1 MKKNYF
7 LLFLWMIC
15 QGGFSLFAQESV
27 VVPEAGVKYTLQ
39 QGNTG
44 FNLTRV
50 VDADNPQIKAITL
63 EWDQV
68 FVFEP
73 VAGEDSTYY
82 IKNVFN
88 DEYLVLLDAGT
99 GNDLWSLIWVT
110 DPTDV
115 TNPTDAEFQIVTI
128 PGNTDYIEIMN
139 LAGTTGQNLLGTDGT
154 TDGSTVYGNKGS
166 NNVHNNPDLYS
177 WKIKEYSTVVD
188 KSALQIILDQA
199 TALFDSTTSGSGSDQ
214 YPSLTRDKL
223 EEYILNAEDIMD
235 DENASQGEVNAIL
248 LGLTSALQDYVN
260 SVNPFQPD
268 VTATYYIIHATGF
281 YFDAD
286 YIDITDPDY
295 SPDQQYQFVAVP
307 GQTAVYNIMQVSS
320 GEYLTRNSSNGYNLG
335 LDTDPTVD
343 LAQFQIKSTGTGYYT
358 ITCQGLS
365 GGKDASSSSWG
376 TDNLTV
382 NSGVYT
388 DKSGTDAKHH
398 YWAIQDI
405 RVQGVVKTALQAAV
419 DKVTA
424 FLAYAVVGEASDQY
438 PATEYNALT
447 DAKTAAETVIANGDA
462 TQSEVSDAT
471 SALNDALA
479 ACIAAVNPFQP
490 DPTIIYNIIHYG
502 SGLYLGEYSDDSDPA
517 NVIENGIALLSKTGL
532 NDQQFIFGA
541 ASDTTG
547 TYTIKILSLNEYLT
561 RSTEPH
567 LDTSTGEQQI
577 GGDGSLMYD
586 DYKLIWGD
594 DPDTEY
600 AQFVIKNAGVKDY
613 YTVKCRTAGPQR
625 AGSYMGTDN
634 DTEFSGVYIDKDG
647 TNVLHYWKIVDS
659 SISDNIKTVATDKA
673 GAFAYSKDKQLTIS
687 NLTGS
692 NKVSIYTITGQ
703 LITTSETGESSYSK
717 SLPAGTYIVVVNG
730 NSSYRGVVIV
740 Q

>member
-7 LLFLWMIC
+7 LLFLLMIC
-15 QGGFSLFAQESV
+15 QGGLSLFAQESV
-27 VVPEAGVKYTLQ
+27 VVPEAGVKYTLL

-44 FNLTRV
+44 FSLTRV
-50 VDADNPQIKAITL
+50 VDADNPQIKAVTL
-63 EWDQV
+63 DLDQV

-73 VAGEDSTYY
+73 VDGEDGTYY
-82 IKNVFN
+82 IKSLFN

-139 LAGTTGQNLLGTDGT
+139 LSGTTGQNLLGTDGT

-199 TALFDSTTSGSGSDQ
+199 TALFDSTSSGSGSDQ

-248 LGLTSALQDYVN
+248 LGLTSALQDYIN

-268 VTATYYIIHATGF
+268 VTATYYIIHTSGF
-281 YFDAD
+281 YFSAS

-295 SPDQQYQFVAVP
+295 SSDQQYQFVAVP
-307 GQTAVYNIMQVSS
+307 GQTAVYNIMQLSS
-320 GEYLTRNSSNGYNLG
+320 GEYLTRQDNGWDLALG
-335 LDTDPTVD
+335 TDPTVD

-358 ITCQGLS
+358 ITCLGLT
-365 GGKDASSSSWG
+365 GGKDAFSSSWG

-388 DKSGTDAKHH
+388 DKSGTDARHH
-398 YWAIQDI
+398 YWTIVDI
-405 RVQGVVKTALQAAV
+405 KVIGVVKTALQAAV

-424 FLAYAVVGEASDQY
+424 FLAYAEVGDGSDQY
-438 PATEYNALT
+438 PATEYDALT
-447 DAKTAAETVIANGDA
+447 STKTAAEGVLADTNA
-462 TQSEVSDAT
+462 TQEQVSDAT
-471 SALNDALA
+471 LALNNALA

-490 DPTIIYNIIHYG
+490 DPTVIYSIIHYG
-502 SGLYLGEYSDDSDPA
+502 SGLYLGEYSDDSDPN
-517 NVIENGIALLSKTGL
+517 NVIENGIALLSKTGDA
-532 NDQQFIFGA
+532 DQHFIFA
-541 ASDTTG
+541 PVADTTSV
-547 TYTIKILSLNEYLT
+547 YTIKILSLNEYLT
-561 RSTEPH
+561 RSDEAH
-567 LDTSTGEQQI
+567 LDPSTGEQQI

-594 DPDTEY
+594 DPDTKY
-600 AQFVIKNAGVKDY
+600 AQFEMKNAGVKGY

-647 TNVLHYWKIVDS
+647 TNILHYWKIVDS
-659 SISDNIKTVATDKA
+659 SISDNIKTVATDNT
-673 GAFAYSKDKQLTIS
+673 GAFAYGKDQQLTIS

-703 LITTSETGESSYSK
+703 LITTSETGGSSYSK

-730 NSSYRGVVIV
+730 NSSYRGIVIV